1 MNQSPAWK
9 YLLLAFFVIV
19 GTVYSLPNLFGDDP
33 ALQITT
39 QSGKVPPQLVDKS
52 LSELKAA
59 GLSHKRVTRRPQS
72 VVIRMATTQQQLKGA
87 DVLKRK
93 LPSNATVALNLA
105 SRTPKWLRD
114 IGASAMPLGLDL
126 RGGVYFLLKV
136 DINAALK
143 NALGRYQTD
152 LPTYLRDHNIRYAG
166 ARNEGSKLVV
176 LFRSVQKRNAALKA
190 VTSEFPDLTFTSAE
204 VNGNPA
210 LQAKLSQHDVQ
221 RIRQFAIKQNLTTI
235 RNRVNELGVSE
246 PVVQQQG
253 AQHIVVQLP
262 GIQDSAQ
269 AKNVLGATATLEFH
283 LVDEQHDPQAA
294 EQSGSVPAG
303 DELYK
308 TRHGRPILIK
318 RDVIATGDQLVDAS
332 YGVDHQSGSPAVFVT
347 LSSTAADKMLK
358 TTEHNIGH
366 RMAVL
371 YIQNRVDTVYKDGKA
386 HRIHHTIKQ
395 IISDATI
402 QGVFSKRFQ
411 ITGLS
416 VHEARNLALLL
427 RAGALAAPV
436 EIVQERTIG
445 PSLGKDNIQ
454 KGLDA
459 VLIAFVAVVLFMAFY
474 YRAFGLIADMALV
487 LNLVLIVAAMSLLQA
502 TLTLP
507 GIAGIVLTIGMAVDA
522 NVLIFERIREE
533 LKAGSTPQASI
544 NAGYDKA
551 FATIADSN
559 ITTLVAGLVL
569 FIFGTGPI
577 KGFAVTL
584 SIGIVTSLFTAIVGT
599 RALINLIW
607 GGRRV
612 RNLPV

>member
-19 GTVYSLPNLFGDDP
+19 GTLYALPNLFGEQP

-39 QSGKVPPQLVDKS
+39 QSGQVSSQLADQAKN
-52 LSELKAA
+52 ELKSA
-59 GLSHKRVTRRPQS
+59 GLSYQRVSRQPQS
-72 VVIRMATTQQQLKGA
+72 ILIRMPSTQSQLKGA

-105 SRTPKWLRD
+105 PRTPGWLRD

-136 DINAALK
+136 DIKAALK
-143 NALGRYQTD
+143 NSLSRYETD
-152 LPTYLRDHNIRYAG
+152 LPTFLRKQDIRYAG
-166 ARNEGSKLVV
+166 ARNEGDKIDV
-176 LFRSVQKRNAALKA
+176 LFRNTASRDKALKA
-190 VTSEFPDLTFTSAE
+190 ASGEFRNLTFKDAT

-210 LQAKLSQHDVQ
+210 LTAQLSQQEVQ

-253 AQHIVVQLP
+253 PQHIVVQLP
-262 GIQDSAQ
+262 GVQDSAQ

-283 LVDEQHDPQAA
+283 LVDEQHDAQAA
-294 EQSGSVPAG
+294 EQSGNVPSG

-308 TRHGRPILIK
+308 TRNGRPVLIK

-332 YGVDHQSGSPAVFVT
+332 YGMDHQSGSPAVFVT

-371 YIQNRVDTVYKDGKA
+371 YIQNRVDTVYENGKP

-395 IISDATI
+395 VISDATI

-533 LKAGSTPQASI
+533 IKAGSTPQASI

-599 RALINLIW
+599 RALVNLLW

-612 RNLPV
+612 RQLPV

>member
-9 YLLLAFFVIV
+9 YLLLAFFVVI
-19 GTVYSLPNLFGDDP
+19 GTIYSLPNLFGEDA

-39 QSGKVPPQLVDKS
+39 QSGKVSNQLIDKA
-52 LSELKAA
+52 LSELKQA
-59 GLSHKRVTRRPQS
+59 GLSHKRVSRRPQS
-72 VVIRMATTQQQLKGA
+72 VIIRMPSTQSQLKGA

-105 SRTPKWLRD
+105 PRTPQWLRD
-114 IGASAMPLGLDL
+114 IGASSMPLGLDL

-136 DINAALK
+136 DIKAALK
-143 NALGRYQTD
+143 NSLARYETD
-152 LPTYLRDHNIRYAG
+152 LPTYLRQKDIRYAG
-166 ARNEGSKLVV
+166 ARDQGDKLVV
-176 LFRSVQKRNAALKA
+176 LFRSKQSRDQAHKA
-190 VTSEFPDLTFTSAE
+190 VVSQFRDLSFSDAT

-210 LQAKLSQHDVQ
+210 LEAKLSQQDVR

-294 EQSGSVPAG
+294 EQSGNIPSG

-308 TRHGRPILIK
+308 TRHGRPVLIK
-318 RDVIATGDQLVDAS
+318 RSVIATGDQLVDAS

-347 LSSTAADKMLK
+347 LSSTAANKMLQ

-371 YIQNRVDTVYKDGKA
+371 YIQNRVDTVYKDGKP
-386 HRIHHTIKQ
+386 HRIHHIIKQ

-411 ITGLS
+411 ITGLG
-416 VHEARNLALLL
+416 VHEAQNLALLL

-522 NVLIFERIREE
+522 NVLIFERVREE
-533 LKAGSTPQASI
+533 LQVGSTPQASI